1 MKRAIIILLLLTLTL
16 AFAASCEDGSSEDK
30 YEESNYD
37 NVSVFQPPDN
47 ESENGKENGSASPLT
62 GEFTVKDKVYDF
74 RGNNIAIVSVKNGT
88 NKDYSVTIKG
98 SFLDKDGNV
107 LKTETQTLD
116 QYSAGYENYF
126 LFEPNIAFDKF
137 TYEFETTETDGPFLA
152 KNLGFKYNGLNYA
165 PFNIDSLVQ
174 QDDFTRYPS
183 VNADLRYEYLTDV
196 PASFYVRWVIMSAD
210 GEIMALYTDVLRC
223 DEVWHFEDGWRPFPM
238 YQTTDNDWKHPE
250 EWKNFSAICVMK
262 KASTDKNNTSWG
274 TIAPDVPIEGSMQ

>member
-1 MKRAIIILLLLTLTL
+1 MKKTIIILIALLNAISLFTACGGGGDNL
-16 AFAASCEDGSSEDK
+16 

-37 NVSVFQPPDN
+37 NVSVYKPE
-47 ESENGKENGSASPLT
+47 ESKTEVENVSSAPLA
-62 GEFTVKDKVYDF
+62 GEFTVKDKVYEF

-88 NKDYSVTIKG
+88 NKDYSVTVKG
-98 SFLDKDGNV
+98 KYLDKDGNV
-107 LKTETQTLD
+107 LKEETQTLD

-152 KNLGFKYNGLNYA
+152 KDLGFKYNGLNYA

-250 EWKNFSAICVMK
+250 EWKKFSAICVMK

>member
-1 MKRAIIILLLLTLTL
+1 ML
-16 AFAASCEDGSSEDK
+16 
-30 YEESNYD
+30 
-37 NVSVFQPPDN
+37 
-47 ESENGKENGSASPLT
+47 KE
-62 GEFTVKDKVYDF
+62 
-74 RGNNIAIVSVKNGT
+74 
-88 NKDYSVTIKG
+88 
-98 SFLDKDGNV
+98 
-107 LKTETQTLD
+107 ETQTLD

-152 KNLGFKYNGLNYA
+152 KDLGFKYNGLNYA